1 MMVKS
6 RLHVLDDSL
15 LQLDKCPACFGIWE
29 SVCQAILSGAI
40 KVKDNYFWNSESV
53 KGVWYG
59 TWGSL
64 PVVLKQ
70 LGHGGELATLDKEIC
85 LNATEL
91 VSKYC
96 NVHEKV
102 WRSFLNPAVSFKRL
116 NILYLLFI

>member
-1 MMVKS
+1 
-6 RLHVLDDSL
+6 
-15 LQLDKCPACFGIWE
+15 
-29 SVCQAILSGAI
+29 
-40 KVKDNYFWNSESV
+40 V

-85 LNATEL
+85 LNATEP